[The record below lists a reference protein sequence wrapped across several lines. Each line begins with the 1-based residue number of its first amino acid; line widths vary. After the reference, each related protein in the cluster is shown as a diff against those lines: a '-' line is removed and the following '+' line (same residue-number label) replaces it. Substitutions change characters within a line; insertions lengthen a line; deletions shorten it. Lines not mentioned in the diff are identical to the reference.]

1 MDFLKNLPSR
11 GLLTSVQP
19 GSAFVSAPV
28 PYIAAHNT
36 APPPDQVV
44 KTDPTSLLIKS
55 LQSRK
60 AKEDG
65 MKKKTTRQPADKGK
79 RPAEGAADGEGSKPA
94 KKGTGASDAGPSNA
108 PAQAGPS
115 TLPPAET
122 EYTIELLSKKTIK
135 DLQAILKAWS
145 IPISG
150 KKDDLVHRIFEE
162 QERSQGKR

>member
-1 MDFLKNLPSR
+1 
-11 GLLTSVQP
+11 
-19 GSAFVSAPV
+19 V

-60 AKEDG
+60 AREEG

-79 RPAEGAADGEGSKPA
+79 RQAEGAADGEASKSA
-94 KKGTGASDAGPSNA
+94 KRGPGASGSGPSTA
-108 PAQAGPS
+108 SAQAGPS
-115 TLPPAET
+115 SLPPSET
-122 EYTIELLSKKTIK
+122 EYSIELLSKKTIK

-145 IPISG
+145 LPISG
-150 KKDDLVHRIFEE
+150 KKDDLVRRIFEE
-162 QERSQGKR
+162 QEKFQGKR

>member
-1 MDFLKNLPSR
+1 LQYR

-36 APPPDQVV
+36 SPPPNQIV

-60 AKEDG
+60 AKEEP
-65 MKKKTTRQPADKGK
+65 KKKKPAARQPADKGK
-79 RPAEGAADGEGSKPA
+79 RPAEATADEEGSKPA
-94 KKGTGASDAGPSNA
+94 KKGPAASIDASGAGPSNA
-108 PAQAGPS
+108 SAQAAGPS
-115 TLPPAET
+115 MLPPSET
-122 EYTIELLSKKTIK
+122 EYTIELLSKRTIK

-145 IPISG
+145 LPISG
-150 KKDDLVHRIFEE
+150 KKDELCRRIFEQ
-162 QERSQGKR
+162 QELSQGKR